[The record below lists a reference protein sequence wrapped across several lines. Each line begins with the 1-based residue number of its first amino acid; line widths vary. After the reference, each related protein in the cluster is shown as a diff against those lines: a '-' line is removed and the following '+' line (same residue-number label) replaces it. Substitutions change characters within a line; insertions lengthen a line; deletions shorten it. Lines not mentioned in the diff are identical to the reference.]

1 MMVKSSSISQGMSP
15 AQLAITLNDI
25 ATTAAQIRELARDVG
40 MGAES
45 SGQLA
50 GAIQSLAERIGW
62 MADLVSAGVPNGAV
76 LLGGPE
82 AWMMPPAYL
91 GGTNGLC

>member
-1 MMVKSSSISQGMSP
+1 MAKASSISKGMSP
-15 AQLAITLNDI
+15 AQLALTLNDI

-40 MGAES
+40 MGAEAS
-45 SGQLA
+45 DQLA

-62 MADLVSAGVPNGAV
+62 MADLVSARVPNGAV

>member
-1 MMVKSSSISQGMSP
+1 MMLKPSSITEGISP
-15 AQLAITLNDI
+15 HQLAITLNDI
-25 ATTAAQIRELARDVG
+25 ATTAAQIRELARDVV

-45 SGQLA
+45 SDQLA

-62 MADLVSAGVPNGAV
+62 MADLMSAGVPNGAV